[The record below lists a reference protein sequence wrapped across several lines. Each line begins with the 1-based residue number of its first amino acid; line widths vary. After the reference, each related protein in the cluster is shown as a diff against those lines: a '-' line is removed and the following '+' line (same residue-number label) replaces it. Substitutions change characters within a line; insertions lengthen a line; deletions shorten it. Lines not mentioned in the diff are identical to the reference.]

1 MAEPAPVFIKQPSRR
16 LNRHWRGTTLTNE
29 GTHSRRP
36 AMLIRLSLALPLALL
51 AACAS
56 TSPQWVTDA
65 DQPRLVGEGTPV
77 TVAWGDPEQFSEI
90 RYSQNRYE
98 SRQGDWVVQLADHIA
113 DETKRALP
121 SGERVE
127 VEILDIDRA
136 GEYEWTYGA
145 TNQDVRVLREL
156 YAPKIDL
163 RFKRLDASGNVI
175 SEGERRLTD
184 LNYLWGPQPMP
195 SSDTLR
201 FEKRLID
208 QWVRKEFVTRR

>member
-1 MAEPAPVFIKQPSRR
+1 MLSRFTLLFPA
-16 LNRHWRGTTLTNE
+16 
-29 GTHSRRP
+29 
-36 AMLIRLSLALPLALL
+36 ALL

-56 TSPQWVTDA
+56 TGPQWVTDA
-65 DQPRLVGEGTPV
+65 TQPHLVGEGSPV
-77 TVAWGDPEQFSEI
+77 TVAWGDPEQFSEV
-90 RYSQNRYE
+90 RYSLNRYE
-98 SRQGDWVVQLADHIA
+98 ARQGNWVVELADHIA
-113 DETKRALP
+113 DETAQALP

-127 VEILDIDRA
+127 VEILDIERA
-136 GEYEWTYGA
+136 GEYEWTYA
-145 TNQDVRVLREL
+145 SSQDVRVLRDL
-156 YAPKIDL
+156 YAPRIDL
-163 RFKRLDASGNVI
+163 RFRRVDAGGQLV